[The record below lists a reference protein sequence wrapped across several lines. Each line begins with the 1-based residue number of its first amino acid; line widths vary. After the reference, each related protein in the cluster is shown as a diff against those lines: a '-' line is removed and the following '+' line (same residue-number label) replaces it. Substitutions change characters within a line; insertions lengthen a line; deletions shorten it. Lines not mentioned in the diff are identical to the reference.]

1 MAIKK
6 YKPTTPGRRGQT
18 TIDYKASGIT
28 TDKPHKPLLVSKKR
42 QGGRNSQGKITVRH
56 QGGGHKKK
64 YRLIDFNRTD
74 KLGIAG
80 KVSTIEYDPN
90 RSAFIM
96 LVTYKDGDKR
106 YHIAPNGI
114 KVGDRVYTAEKT
126 KVKVGNRM
134 QLKHIPVGYSI
145 FNIEMHNNKGGQ
157 LIKSAGSS
165 AKITSLEGQKA
176 QVELPSGEIRLI
188 EKTCYA
194 SIGQVSNLD
203 HGNVVIGKAGR
214 KRWMGKKPQV
224 RGKAMNP
231 NDHPHGGGEGG
242 SPIGLKNPK
251 TPWGAPALGKK
262 TRRRKYT
269 DKFIVRSR
277 HLKKKKK

>member
-6 YKPTTPGRRGQT
+6 YKATTPGRRGMS
-18 TIDYKASGIT
+18 TIDYAASGVSKV
-28 TDKPHKPLLVSKKR
+28 KPHKPLLAGKKR
-42 QGGRNSQGKITVRH
+42 ISGRSGEGKITVRH
-56 QGGGHKKK
+56 RGGGHKRR
-64 YRLIDFNRTD
+64 YRIIDFNRTD
-74 KLGIAG
+74 KTGIIG
-80 KVSTIEYDPN
+80 KVSTVEYDPN
-90 RSAFIM
+90 RSAFII
-96 LVTYKDGDKR
+96 LVTYTDGEKR
-106 YHIAPNGI
+106 YHLAPSDI
-114 KVGDRVYTAEKT
+114 KVGDEIITAPKA
-126 KVKVGNRM
+126 KIKVGNRM
-134 QLKHIPVGYSI
+134 QLKNIPVGYSI
-145 FNIEMHNNKGGQ
+145 FNIEMNTNKGGQ

-176 QVELPSGEIRLI
+176 QLQLPSGEIRLI

-194 SIGQVSNLD
+194 TIGQVSNID
-203 HGNVVIGKAGR
+203 HGNVKIGKAGR

-242 SPIGLKNPK
+242 SPIGMKYPK

-269 DKFIVRSR
+269 DKFIVKSR
-277 HLKKKKK
+277 HFTKKK